1 MPPAKCPH
9 LHQCSKYL
17 DLTRR
22 IDRLEE
28 RLGAKTRECER
39 LKAENERL
47 KAEQSGGAA
56 ATPPFGSSTPSSRIP
71 LKANSTEENRAR
83 AGGRPAGHAGCG
95 RKSVAPE
102 DADER
107 VDLPLPVCPV
117 THETLTDVC
126 ATTTRTVYHTVPAR
140 VVKQV
145 FTRYRCWC
153 PTCGEYHESEVPGV
167 MPRFMFSNDLLA
179 QALVDHYSNG
189 IPFGTI
195 ARRVGVKKSALI
207 NALHAVAEKL
217 GDGADALL
225 ADFLAA
231 PVKHADET
239 TWSCDGRRG
248 YAWGFFTPTVSLFRF
263 RETRGKS
270 VPEAV
275 FGAEPH
281 VGTLVVDRYPAYGS
295 TWKGPIQ
302 FCLEHYKRNVR
313 DLLEAEPGNEE
324 YKNFIPP
331 FLALLAEAMTLRARF
346 KGRKKEDFL
355 AEYRAEASRIRDA
368 ILAMAKSPVRDG
380 RLKGYLDLVLEK
392 PHRFFQWVG
401 DPDVEAENNLAERRI
416 RPLVIARKTSFGS
429 QSEKGLRTRETLASV
444 VCTLALRCDDPVARL
459 SSAFDALARDP
470 EADVAALLWGKAE
483 A

>member
-28 RLGAKTRECER
+28 RLAAKTRECDR

-47 KAEQSGGAA
+47 KAEQSGGAV
-56 ATPPFGSSTPSSRIP
+56 ATPPFGSSTPSSKIP

-83 AGGRPAGHAGCG
+83 VGGRPKGHAGCG

-107 VDLPLPVCPV
+107 ITLPLPVCPV
-117 THETLTDVC
+117 THETLTDVA
-126 ATTTRTVYHTVPAR
+126 ATTTRTVYHTVPAH

-145 FTRYRCWC
+145 FTRFRCWC
-153 PTCGEYHESEVPGV
+153 PTCGKYHESEVPGV

-179 QALVDHYSNG
+179 QALVDHYRDG

-195 ARRVGVKKSALI
+195 ARRIGVKKSALV
-207 NALHAVAEKL
+207 NALHAVAKKL
-217 GDGADALL
+217 GGGADALL

-239 TWSCDGRRG
+239 TWPCDGRRG

-302 FCLEHYKRNVR
+302 YCLEHYKRNVR
-313 DLLEAEPGNEE
+313 DLLDEEPGNEE
-324 YKNFIPP
+324 YGKFIPP
-331 FLALLAEAMTLRARF
+331 FLALLAEAMTLRAKF

-355 AEYRAEASRIRDA
+355 AEYRAEASRIRDR
-368 ILAMAKSPVRDG
+368 ILALVKSPVKDG
-380 RLKGYLDLVLEK
+380 RLKGYFGLVLEK

-401 DPDVEAENNLAERRI
+401 NPDVEAENNLAERRI
-416 RPLVIARKTSFGS
+416 RQLVIARKTSFGS
-429 QSEKGLRTRETLASV
+429 QSERGLRTRETLASV

-459 SSAFDALARDP
+459 SSVFDALARDP

>member
-1 MPPAKCPH
+1 MPPAKCPNWNR
-9 LHQCSKYL
+9 CDKYL
-17 DLTRR
+17 DYARR
-22 IDRLEE
+22 NDRLAEKIASLE
-28 RLGAKTRECER
+28 REVAR

-47 KAEQSGGAA
+47 KAAQSGGSS
-56 ATPPFGSSTPSSRIP
+56 ATPPFGSSTPSSKIP

-83 AGGRPAGHAGCG
+83 IGGRPAGHAGCG

-117 THETLTDVC
+117 THETLTDVA
-126 ATTTRTVYHTVPAR
+126 ATTTRTVYHTVPAH
-140 VVKQV
+140 VVKRV

-153 PTCGEYHESEVPGV
+153 TTCGKYHESEVPGV

-179 QALVDHYSNG
+179 QALVDHYRDG
-189 IPFGTI
+189 IPSGVI
-195 ARRVGVKKSALI
+195 ARRIGVKKSALV
-207 NALHAVAEKL
+207 NALHAVAKKL
-217 GDGADALL
+217 GGGADALL

-239 TWSCDGRRG
+239 TWPCDGRRG
-248 YAWGFFTPTVSLFRF
+248 YVYGFFTPTVSLFRF

-281 VGTLVVDRYPAYGS
+281 VGTLVVDRYPAYES

-313 DLLEAEPGNEE
+313 DLLEAEPKNEE

-331 FLALLAEAMTLRARF
+331 FLSLLAEAMTLRARF
-346 KGRKKEDFL
+346 KGRKKDDFL
-355 AEYRAEASRIRDA
+355 AEYRAEARRIRDA
-368 ILAMAKSPVRDG
+368 ILALAKSPVKDG
-380 RLKGYLDLVLEK
+380 RLKGYFDLVLEK

-429 QSEKGLRTRETLASV
+429 QSERGLRTRETLASV

-459 SSAFDALARDP
+459 SSVFDALARDP
-470 EADVAALLWGKAE
+470 EADVAELLWGKAE